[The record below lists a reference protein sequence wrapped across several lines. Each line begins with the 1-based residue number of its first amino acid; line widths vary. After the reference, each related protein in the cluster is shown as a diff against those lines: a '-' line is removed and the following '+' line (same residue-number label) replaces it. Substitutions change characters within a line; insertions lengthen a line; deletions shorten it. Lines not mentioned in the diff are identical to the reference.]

1 MIRRPAVHKEYWEV
15 TEYLDHTE
23 KAIERYAEEHSK
35 DPVIQEETNED
46 RYTEVKS
53 WVFKRYWG
61 LYSQSVELD
70 YVEGKVTVATSA
82 HLVLWIFSILAVI
95 GACLYI
101 LFTPDL
107 FEKFIVFGDYS
118 LIPVVLTAGFSVFPL
133 NVVFVSI
140 FDMSGRGKLLS
151 WFSNPYP
158 PVAVLFLLFVLFY
171 RLSFLFS
178 TWATIAIGGFL
189 ISGAVLAVLSA
200 WYIPRSSSDSV
211 SKLWIIPC
219 RAVYY
224 RILPFIGLIF
234 IALGPVSLISGYDVS
249 PVIVRNLGRV
259 RDPVGLASIISE
271 VTAGMEGSDVVATL
285 YFLLSPLLVG
295 TVVLVLFL
303 TLSELS
309 NSGNLR
315 YRLLYTEVTPIK
327 SRFLQFF
334 SVFVY
339 FVSNIVVIFLSA
351 FSGVILVY
359 AVTNQ
364 VLLPSQAVDLLVPE
378 VFSRFETYPELIVRG
393 SLIAVENG
401 FRSYPGFSP
410 RAYALL
416 FYCLFFLPLVL
427 IVGAWIWHLLSMYRQ
442 KRIIDN
448 LELLDQDLIDS
459 EVLLMPGNEVDA
471 RHVSRR
477 FGMSTSILVTQGMV
491 DALDDAELEAVLRH
505 EEYHM
510 KNRDTTTN
518 LIATALSLGFGGRN
532 SLLAFYGY
540 PGIEEEADRYAV
552 EKTSQDDLGGAIE
565 KAMEKSLAQRSE
577 ERNLDIGLLRGFYQ
591 FYFGEYLFSTAHR
604 GYRDRQDMVYNFED
618 SD

>member
-1 MIRRPAVHKEYWEV
+1 MIRMPAVHKEYWDV
-15 TEYLDHTE
+15 TEYLDQTE
-23 KAIERYAEEHSK
+23 KAIQRAAEQHTK
-35 DPVIQEETNED
+35 DPVSREETNED
-46 RYTEVKS
+46 GYTEVKNLN
-53 WVFKRYWG
+53 FKRYWG
-61 LYSQSVELD
+61 LYSESIELD
-70 YVEGKVTVATSA
+70 YVAGRVTVTTSA
-82 HLVLWIFSILAVI
+82 HLILWIFSVLAVI
-95 GACLYI
+95 WACLYI
-101 LFTPDL
+101 LFTPNL
-107 FEKFIVFGDYS
+107 FEKFIVFGDYN
-118 LIPVVLTAGFSVFPL
+118 LIPVVLIGGFSVFPL
-133 NVVFVSI
+133 NVVFEPA

-158 PVAVLFLLFVLFY
+158 AVAVFGLLFILFY
-171 RLSFLFS
+171 RLSLLFS
-178 TWATIAIGGFL
+178 TWVSIAIGGLL
-189 ISGAVLAVLSA
+189 ISGAVLALLSA
-200 WYIPRSSSDSV
+200 WYIPSSSSDSV

-224 RILPFIGLIF
+224 RVLPFIGLIF

-259 RDPVGLASIISE
+259 RDPVGMASIISE
-271 VTAGMEGSDVVATL
+271 VTAGMEGSNMVATL
-285 YFLLSPLLVG
+285 YFLLSPLLVA

-309 NSGNLR
+309 NSGTLR
-315 YRLLYTEVTPIK
+315 YRLLYSEVTPIK
-327 SRFLQFF
+327 SRFVQIVSAFMYLI
-334 SVFVY
+334 
-339 FVSNIVVIFLSA
+339 SNIVVIFLSA

-359 AVTNQ
+359 AVTDQ
-364 VLLPSQAVDLLVPE
+364 VLLPSQSVDLLVPE

-401 FRSYPGFSP
+401 FRSYPGLSP

-427 IVGAWIWHLLSMYRQ
+427 IVGAWIWHLLSMYRR

-477 FGMSTSILVTQGMV
+477 FGISTSILVTQGMV

-510 KNRDTTTN
+510 KNRDTVTN
-518 LIATALSLGFGGRN
+518 IIATVLSLGFGGRN

-552 EKTSQDDLGGAIE
+552 EKTSQEDLGGAIE

-577 ERNLDIGLLRGFYQ
+577 EGNLDTSLLQGFYQ

-604 GYRDRQDMVYNFED
+604 GYRDRQDVVYNFED
-618 SD
+618 SG